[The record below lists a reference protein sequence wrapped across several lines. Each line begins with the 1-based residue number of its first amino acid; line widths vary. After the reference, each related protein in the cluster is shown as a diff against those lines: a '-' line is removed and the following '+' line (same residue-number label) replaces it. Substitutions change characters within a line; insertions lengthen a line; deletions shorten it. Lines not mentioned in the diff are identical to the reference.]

1 MPSIREILEK
11 NNITLDISEAA
22 LDLEFEGNF
31 IFSGTTQESKG
42 DVLNHPNEFNVGF
55 FFYNGKDKLRIVP
68 DDPDYV
74 VRYTQI
80 FDDGDFYFEAYAS
93 DGRLSIIT

>member
-1 MPSIREILEK
+1 MPTVREILER
-11 NNITLDISEAA
+11 NNISLDISEEA

-31 IFSGTTQESKG
+31 VFSGTREEHKG
-42 DVLNHPNEFNVGF
+42 DVLNHPNEFALGF
-55 FFYNGKDKLRIVP
+55 FFYNGKDKLRVVP

-74 VRYTQI
+74 VRYTQV

-93 DGRLSIIT
+93 DGNLSMYT